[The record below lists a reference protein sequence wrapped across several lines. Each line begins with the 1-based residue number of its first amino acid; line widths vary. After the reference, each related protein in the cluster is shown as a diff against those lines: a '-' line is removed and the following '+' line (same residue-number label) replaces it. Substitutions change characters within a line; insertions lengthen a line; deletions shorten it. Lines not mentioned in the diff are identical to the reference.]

1 MNQIFLT
8 VDMTILRQGLAFSIN
23 GAESLMR
30 RARALVGHFNSSS
43 QASESLAAV
52 QIRGTGNKPKKIIN
66 DCPTRWWSTWKF
78 AKRLVELKSY
88 FSILVEEGAIDEDL
102 NLHRDE
108 WDMLEDIEELL
119 EPFMLIQR
127 VLEGQE
133 YVTLSF
139 VPHLITAV
147 RKLLESKMV
156 NARSEAVKNLAR
168 DMLSHE
174 VKGFDKYWGSGVE
187 NTLFDENESVGRS
200 NRQKGFPRNTL
211 LAAFLDPRT
220 KSLRSFGVADKLKIH
235 NHVKMQMQKLIE
247 EKEASSPITIDVP
260 IVIPKSSNIPLS
272 DLFDG
277 MGDDENDA
285 DDQVPL
291 SDHRI
296 TLELEFYKTAKGLPV
311 MLPGGALSNPL
322 SWWQMHEKVL
332 PMLSTLAKR
341 ILCVPATS
349 APSERVFSV
358 AGLTISK
365 CRTSIQPQHASDI
378 IFLHDS
384 WALALECETDQNK
397 K

>member
-1 MNQIFLT
+1 MNQIYLT

-23 GAESLMR
+23 GTESLMR

-52 QIRGTGNKPKKIIN
+52 QIRGTGNKPKKVIN

-156 NARSEAVKNLAR
+156 NAQSEAVKNLAR

-174 VKGFDKYWGSGVE
+174 VGLGLAV
-187 NTLFDENESVGRS
+187 RS
-200 NRQKGFPRNTL
+200 
-211 LAAFLDPRT
+211 
-220 KSLRSFGVADKLKIH
+220 
-235 NHVKMQMQKLIE
+235 
-247 EKEASSPITIDVP
+247 
-260 IVIPKSSNIPLS
+260 
-272 DLFDG
+272 
-277 MGDDENDA
+277 
-285 DDQVPL
+285 
-291 SDHRI
+291 
-296 TLELEFYKTAKGLPV
+296 
-311 MLPGGALSNPL
+311 
-322 SWWQMHEKVL
+322 
-332 PMLSTLAKR
+332 
-341 ILCVPATS
+341 C
-349 APSERVFSV
+349 
-358 AGLTISK
+358 
-365 CRTSIQPQHASDI
+365 
-378 IFLHDS
+378 
-384 WALALECETDQNK
+384 
-397 K
+397 